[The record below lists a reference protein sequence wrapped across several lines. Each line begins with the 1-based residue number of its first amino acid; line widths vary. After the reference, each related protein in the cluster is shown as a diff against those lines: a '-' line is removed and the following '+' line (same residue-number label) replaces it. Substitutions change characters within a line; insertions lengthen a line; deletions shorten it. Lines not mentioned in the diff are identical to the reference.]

1 MILVTW
7 PRSILESSF
16 IFFLFD
22 DILYIFIFTF
32 TRYIK
37 NQSNQNLL
45 THNIYLRK
53 KLCCWKKKVVR
64 RDLIEFKLSIS
75 HVDDIHVYAYIY
87 IYIRLGKLYKNNSEV
102 HSSLLINRNFLTNWQ
117 ITFIAIFFFFFSI
130 WHPKTIRYFVG
141 YHRDIFRLL
150 IILIFS
156 LWCYFFFLS
165 YSFFLSSS
173 F

>member
-45 THNIYLRK
+45 THNYVYLRK
-53 KLCCWKKKVVR
+53 NVMLKKKVVR

-117 ITFIAIFFFFFSI
+117 ITFIAIFFFFSQYGI
-130 WHPKTIRYFVG
+130 PKRYV
-141 YHRDIFRLL
+141 
-150 IILIFS
+150 IL
-156 LWCYFFFLS
+156 
-165 YSFFLSSS
+165 
-173 F
+173 